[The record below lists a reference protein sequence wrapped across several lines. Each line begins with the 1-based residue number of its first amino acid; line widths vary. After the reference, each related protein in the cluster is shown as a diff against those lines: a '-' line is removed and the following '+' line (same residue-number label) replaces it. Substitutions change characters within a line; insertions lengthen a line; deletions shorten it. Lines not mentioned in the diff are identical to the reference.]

1 MDSLAIRG
9 DILLGSE
16 LVLGTSYLGI
26 FGPLLAADWVLAG
39 KLLEA
44 NKVYTA

>member
-9 DILLGSE
+9 DILLGFK
-16 LVLGTSYLGI
+16 LVSGMSYLGI
-26 FGPLLAADWVLAG
+26 FGPLLVVDWVLVK

-44 NKVYTA
+44 NRVYTA